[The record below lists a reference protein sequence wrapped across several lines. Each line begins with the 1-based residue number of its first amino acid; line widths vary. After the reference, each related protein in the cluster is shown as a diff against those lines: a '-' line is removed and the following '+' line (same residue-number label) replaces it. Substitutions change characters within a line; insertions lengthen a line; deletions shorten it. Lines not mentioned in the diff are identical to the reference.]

1 MAPAKSFL
9 RLLRVG
15 GFWVAILVILVV
27 IGLCCYVVSHWGW
40 WRLHRPGPRPVMI
53 RTWHGWVESG
63 KIKDKKQRNRLRKLP
78 PGIQRTTRTDYNW
91 IFWDPTGE
99 LQRNFNQKKE
109 KSLVRYLPRWMRSS
123 PFGSA
128 APGSSASY
136 DLEASRPTEARGSG
150 ETSSSENVGT
160 LALLGQRWHRR
171 WHRARTWASSSDTC
185 IGDSEPASERQS
197 VDNTAGEQECFNG
210 SLNTI
215 RLRRSRKQ
223 ADSAYELD
231 SEDIERA
238 TKTLLIRPTA
248 AGYLLRLFQNPSITA
263 TPPSP
268 SVDTGHT
275 GGAEHPQNIAVN
287 LPPPHQLHDNQY
299 SPGIYPITFQ
309 DGHRLASTTSPEGY
323 TISDHCLPRRLST
336 LTCGLDGSHAN
347 SNPAVSVNTE
357 SYTLPHS
364 ASASLIDV
372 DTESLDRFSFEEPT
386 IHVHRKRGG
395 TMSTLDSTAEAES
408 MSVINMPSHGGQ
420 RISEVDDSFDAQA
433 YEQAREM
440 DDADGISS
448 VSSSSWSRSR
458 VASMS

>member
-1 MAPAKSFL
+1 
-9 RLLRVG
+9 
-15 GFWVAILVILVV
+15 
-27 IGLCCYVVSHWGW
+27 
-40 WRLHRPGPRPVMI
+40 MI

-78 PGIQRTTRTDYNW
+78 PGIPRTTRTDYNW

-99 LQRNFNQKKE
+99 LQRKFNQKKE

-150 ETSSSENVGT
+150 ETFSSENVGI

-197 VDNTAGEQECFNG
+197 VDNTAVEQENFNG

-248 AGYLLRLFQNPSITA
+248 AGDLLRLFQNPSITA

-268 SVDTGHT
+268 SVDTR
-275 GGAEHPQNIAVN
+275 GAEHPQNIAVN

-299 SPGIYPITFQ
+299 RPGIYPITFR
-309 DGHRLASTTSPEGY
+309 DGHRHAGTTSPEGY

-336 LTCGLDGSHAN
+336 LTYGLDGSHPN

-364 ASASLIDV
+364 ALASLIDV

-386 IHVHRKRGG
+386 IHVPRKRGG
-395 TMSTLDSTAEAES
+395 TRSTLDSTAEAES

-420 RISEVDDSFDAQA
+420 RISEVDDSFDPQA